1 MTDPCGRVF
10 VSYRRTRTDEVAD
23 LTRKLKVRGIPL
35 WVDVSDLGHGSTE
48 AQIKEALADE
58 NCAGAIAW
66 VTPDVIASAVIRR
79 IEVPEI
85 VRRARRRDGFFAV
98 MAIAGVLTYAEAG
111 KLVAE
116 NLGTEDLTF
125 WNMHKIAGDPAPP
138 LELAGLADV
147 VLRERLR
154 AVAAVLPAEEPWR
167 VGVWVRREPPA
178 DHRCALH
185 LAWHENFKGRHAA
198 RGAWEAELLPAL
210 RSIHDGLS
218 RVGVDRGL
226 VFEGYPTLS
235 TAVALGRTFPAVAGI
250 NVKWEQVSPSG
261 GRSLWSLGADS
272 EPSGYA
278 VTTQGSDP
286 GGDGLAVVVSVA
298 QEATVAYRATTG
310 LAAMRATI
318 EVAPAAGTHGHQ
330 LTEGGACDLAQTIAR
345 AVRNAKTAY
354 LGVREVHLFL
364 ACPVGLAMMIGQL
377 LNAVGPITVYEHV
390 DDDAVGH
397 YEPEVTIPG
406 SGSL

>member
-1 MTDPCGRVF
+1 
-10 VSYRRTRTDEVAD
+10 
-23 LTRKLKVRGIPL
+23 
-35 WVDVSDLGHGSTE
+35 
-48 AQIKEALADE
+48 
-58 NCAGAIAW
+58 
-66 VTPDVIASAVIRR
+66 
-79 IEVPEI
+79 
-85 VRRARRRDGFFAV
+85 
-98 MAIAGVLTYAEAG
+98 MAIAGGLTYTEAA
-111 KLVAE
+111 KAAAE
-116 NLGTEDLTF
+116 NLGTEDLAF

-138 LELAGLADV
+138 AELDRLADV

-154 AVAAVLPAEEPWR
+154 AGAAMLPADEPWR

-178 DHRCALH
+178 DQRSALH
-185 LAWHENFKGRHAA
+185 LDWHETFKGRQAA
-198 RGAWEAELLPAL
+198 RGAWETELLPAL
-210 RSIHDGLS
+210 RSIHDELS

-226 VFEGYPTLS
+226 VFAGFPTLS

-250 NVKWEQVSPSG
+250 NVQWEQVAPG
-261 GRSLWSLGADS
+261 GERSLWSLGADP

-286 GGDGLAVVVSVA
+286 GGVGLAVVVSVA
-298 QEATVAYRATTG
+298 QEATVAYRATSG
-310 LAAMRATI
+310 LLAMRATI
-318 EVAPAAGTHGHQ
+318 DVASAAGPGAHQ
-330 LTEGGACDLAQTIAR
+330 LTAGEARELAQNIAL

-354 LGVREVHLFL
+354 LGVREVQLFL

-397 YEPEVTIPG
+397 YEAEVTIPG